1 MIRWSVVLGLLLLP
15 VAASAQV
22 VPEREL
28 EIAKAFFDAGNYKEA
43 LKRARDAMAAANF
56 SEPQRIELHRIAGL
70 SAFNS
75 GDADGAQR
83 HFLLLLQLNPDYVL
97 DPFAAPPPA
106 IKLFERVRKDNLDA
120 LTLLRQQLALRAA
133 QEKRDTEEHERQ
145 RLEQEN
151 ARRKIEDQTRSA
163 TVRVIEKRSFLMNF
177 VPFGIGQFQQ
187 GRVEWGITLA
197 VFEAATALTSLIS
210 YFAIEGLY
218 VDSTVVTL
226 HNVVTSTGKTDFD
239 VRARIIPSY
248 SKGQAEVWKT
258 LKLSSG
264 IAFYV
269 LWAFG
274 VGDAMWHHK
283 AEIVTEHQ
291 ETLPAAKLSIYPTPG
306 GLGAGLTV
314 SF

>member
-1 MIRWSVVLGLLLLP
+1 MNVLLALLLVP
-15 VAASAQV
+15 SAALAQV

-28 EIAKAFFDAGNYKEA
+28 EIAKALFDTGNYKEA

-56 SEPQRIELHRIAGL
+56 SDTQRIELHRIAAL

-75 GDADGAQR
+75 ADPEGAQG

-106 IKLFERVRKDNLDA
+106 IKLFEHVRKDNLDA
-120 LTLLRQQLALRAA
+120 LNLVRQQMALRAA
-133 QEKRDTEEHERQ
+133 QEKRDTEERERQ
-145 RLEQEN
+145 RVEQEN
-151 ARRKIEDQTRSA
+151 ARRKVEALTQTV
-163 TVRVIEKRSFLMNF
+163 TVRVIEKRSFLLNF
-177 VPFGIGQFQQ
+177 LPFGAGQFQQ

-218 VDSTVVTL
+218 VESTIVTL
-226 HNVVTSTGKTDFD
+226 HNVVTSTGKTDYD
-239 VRARIIPSY
+239 VRARVIPAISR
-248 SKGQAEVWKT
+248 GQADVWKT
-258 LKLSSG
+258 LKLSAG
-264 IAFYV
+264 IAFYL

-274 VGDAMWHHK
+274 VGDAMWHHQ
-283 AEIVTEHQ
+283 ASVVTEHQ
-291 ETLPAAKLSIYPTPG
+291 ETAPAAKISIYPTQG
-306 GLGAGLTV
+306 GLGAGLTL

>member
-1 MIRWSVVLGLLLLP
+1 MRRWGLLLTLLLVP
-15 VAASAQV
+15 SVALAQV

-28 EIAKAFFDAGNYKEA
+28 EIAKALFDTGNYKEA

-56 SEPQRIELHRIAGL
+56 SDTQRIELHRIAAL
-70 SAFNS
+70 SAFNT
-75 GDADGAQR
+75 ADPEGAQR

-106 IKLFERVRKDNLDA
+106 IKLFERVRKENFDA
-120 LTLLRQQLALRAA
+120 LNLVRQQMALRAA
-133 QEKRDTEEHERQ
+133 QEKRETEERERQ
-145 RLEQEN
+145 RVEQEN
-151 ARRKIEDQTRSA
+151 ARRKVEALTQTV
-163 TVRVIEKRSFLMNF
+163 TVRVIEKRSFLLNF
-177 VPFGIGQFQQ
+177 VPFGVGQFQQ

-197 VFEAATALTSLIS
+197 VFEAVTALTSLIS

-218 VDSTVVTL
+218 VDSTIVTL
-226 HNVVTSTGKTDFD
+226 HNVVTSSGKTDYD
-239 VRARIIPSY
+239 VRARVIPAI
-248 SKGQAEVWKT
+248 SKGQADVWKT
-258 LKLSSG
+258 LKLSTG

-291 ETLPAAKLSIYPTPG
+291 ETLPAAKISIYPTQG

-314 SF
+314 TF